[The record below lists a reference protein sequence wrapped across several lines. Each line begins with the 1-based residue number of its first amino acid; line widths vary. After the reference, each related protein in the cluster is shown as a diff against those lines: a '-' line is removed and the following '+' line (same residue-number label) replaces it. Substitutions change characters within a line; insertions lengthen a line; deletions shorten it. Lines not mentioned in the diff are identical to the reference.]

1 MRPLTSRNMGFYA
14 AFVIKNYNCNN
25 KMEMK
30 ENIYPKLPTAPPIE
44 DQGQGYRL
52 QKINEIQ
59 AFLEK
64 EVATR
69 EALSKKYFRAAR
81 IVDNVDTAL
90 ITINLGT
97 GAGGIGLLAT
107 VIAAPTVMVIE
118 GVAILTGLLSI
129 VGKYSIKKTT
139 SKAEKHEKIKT
150 IASAKL
156 DTIASH
162 VSKALS
168 DNKVTDEEFQ
178 LILEELEKYKVMK
191 EEVRTKTK
199 KKIVTETE
207 ETLIKRGR
215 QEARESFRRLV
226 EKNNTRS

>member
-1 MRPLTSRNMGFYA
+1 
-14 AFVIKNYNCNN
+14 
-25 KMEMK
+25 MEMK
-30 ENIYPKLPTAPPIE
+30 EIYPKLPMAPPVE

-64 EVATR
+64 EVANR

-81 IVDNVDTAL
+81 IVDSVDTLL
-90 ITINLGT
+90 IAITLG
-97 GAGGIGLLAT
+97 GGVGGIGLLST
-107 VIAAPTVMVIE
+107 VIAAPTVIAIE
-118 GVAILTGLLSI
+118 GVALSTGFLSI
-129 VGKYSIKKTT
+129 IGKYSMKKST

-156 DTIASH
+156 GTIASH

-168 DNKVTDEEFQ
+168 DNKVTEKEFP

-191 EEVRTKTK
+191 EEVRSKTK
-199 KKIVTETE
+199 KKIATKTE
-207 ETLIKRGR
+207 ETLIERGR
-215 QEARESFRRLV
+215 QEARESFRKLV
-226 EKNNTRS
+226 EKDNTGS

>member
-1 MRPLTSRNMGFYA
+1 
-14 AFVIKNYNCNN
+14 
-25 KMEMK
+25 MEMK
-30 ENIYPKLPTAPPIE
+30 DIYPKLPTAPPIE

-52 QKINEIQ
+52 QNINEIQ

-69 EALSKKYFRAAR
+69 EALSKKYFRMAR
-81 IVDNVDTAL
+81 IIDNVDTVL
-90 ITINLGT
+90 IPITLGG
-97 GAGGIGLLAT
+97 GAGGVALLST
-107 VIAAPTVMVIE
+107 VIAAPKVIAIE
-118 GVAILTGLLSI
+118 GVELFTGLLSI
-129 VGKYSIKKTT
+129 IGKYSVKKST

-168 DNKVTDEEFQ
+168 DNKVIDEEFQ

-191 EEVRTKTK
+191 EEVRSKTK
-199 KKIVTETE
+199 KKIATERE
-207 ETLIKRGR
+207 ETLIERGR
-215 QEARESFRRLV
+215 QEARESFRKFV
-226 EKNNTRS
+226 EKNNTGS

>member
-1 MRPLTSRNMGFYA
+1 
-14 AFVIKNYNCNN
+14 
-25 KMEMK
+25 MEMK
-30 ENIYPKLPTAPPIE
+30 EIHPKLPTAPPE
-44 DQGQGYRL
+44 DQEQGYRL

-69 EALSKKYFRAAR
+69 EALSKKYFRATR
-81 IVDNVDTAL
+81 IVDNVDTVL
-90 ITINLGT
+90 IMITLGG
-97 GAGGIGLLAT
+97 GAGGVALLST
-107 VIAAPTVMVIE
+107 VIAAPAVIVIE
-118 GVAILTGLLSI
+118 RVALFTVFLSI
-129 VGKYSIKKTT
+129 IGKYSVKKSM

-162 VSKALS
+162 ISKALS
-168 DNKVTDEEFQ
+168 DNKVNDEEFQ

-199 KKIVTETE
+199 KKIAVEME
-207 ETLIKRGR
+207 ETLVERGR
-215 QEARESFRRLV
+215 QEVRNSFRKLV
-226 EKNNTRS
+226 EKGNTRS

>member
-1 MRPLTSRNMGFYA
+1 MNFYA
-14 AFVIKNYNCNN
+14 VLKNYNFNS
-25 KMEMK
+25 KTEMK

-69 EALSKKYFRAAR
+69 GALSKKYFRAAS
-81 IVDNVDTAL
+81 IVDNVDTVL
-90 ITINLGT
+90 ITITLG
-97 GAGGIGLLAT
+97 GGVGGIGLLST
-107 VIAAPTVMVIE
+107 VIAAPTVIAIE
-118 GVAILTGLLSI
+118 GVALFTGFLSI
-129 VGKYSIKKTT
+129 IGKYSVKKST
-139 SKAEKHEKIKT
+139 SKAEKHEKIKL

-168 DNKVTDEEFQ
+168 DNKVTDEEF
-178 LILEELEKYKVMK
+178 
-191 EEVRTKTK
+191 
-199 KKIVTETE
+199 
-207 ETLIKRGR
+207 
-215 QEARESFRRLV
+215 
-226 EKNNTRS
+226 